1 MKISLFFATV
11 SGKAI
16 TTEFEDMNTIANQ
29 LKLLSNTNSRMN
41 TDEIQDQIL
50 RWEFDAFDATQTSKS
65 EMPNHEVQAI
75 LSRGK
80 ILNQF
85 AMFSIEQ

>member
-1 MKISLFFATV
+1 MKISIFFATV
-11 SGKAI
+11 SSKAI
-16 TTEFEDMNTIANQ
+16 TTEFEDMNSIANQ
-29 LKLLSNTNSRMN
+29 LKLLTNS
-41 TDEIQDQIL
+41 DDVQDQIL

-75 LSRGK
+75 LSRGN

-85 AMFSIEQ
+85 AMFSIVK